1 MEIYVSEKLRQE
13 LDSKKKDTDMEH
25 KNVLR
30 SEPVVIEHRS
40 GDSTT
45 NIVSLFTTTCSPE
58 QHKVDSLRHSAT
70 SRTITE
76 SQGASDV
83 TDGLNLS
90 EDVMSSNSQPI
101 DQTQDI
107 NLLEN
112 ITFNGYLTKALAS
125 SQHSNPPNYVI
136 GLIKSCLT
144 L

>member
-107 NLLEN
+107 KYDKHLKVM
-112 ITFNGYLTKALAS
+112 IIFPFTVF
-125 SQHSNPPNYVI
+125 
-136 GLIKSCLT
+136 
-144 L
+144 